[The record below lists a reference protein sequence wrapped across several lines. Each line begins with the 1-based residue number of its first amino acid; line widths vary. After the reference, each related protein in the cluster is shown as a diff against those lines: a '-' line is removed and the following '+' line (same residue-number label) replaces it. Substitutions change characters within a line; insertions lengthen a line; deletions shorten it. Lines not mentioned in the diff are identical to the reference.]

1 MDSSNSIDVK
11 LLTHSL
17 YTNDHSSTSINV
29 NNPESDK
36 SQQDTSSIAQALQE
50 EVDYDTVKY
59 ASEEL
64 GITDK
69 ILLKGRMSDSLI
81 KTIN

>member
-11 LLTHSL
+11 LLAQNL
-17 YTNDHSSTSINV
+17 YTNDHSSNINV

-59 ASEEL
+59 AREEL
-64 GITDK
+64 GITDQS
-69 ILLKGRMSDSLI
+69 LLKGRMSDSLI

>member
-11 LLTHSL
+11 LLTHSQ
-17 YTNDHSSTSINV
+17 YPNDHSSTSINV

-59 ASEEL
+59 AREEL

>member
-59 ASEEL
+59 AREEL

>member
-36 SQQDTSSIAQALQE
+36 SQQDNSSIAQALQE

-59 ASEEL
+59 AREEL

>member
-11 LLTHSL
+11 LLTHSQ

-59 ASEEL
+59 AREEL